1 MFIDIDSFKQIKD
14 VYGHTGGDRL
24 LKNVADILKNICNEF
39 PSSVCARHGG
49 DEFAVM
55 YVSKDGGDAAP
66 LIRKIYKN
74 IEIANKKDSFDYTTS
89 ISIGCSRY
97 GGMCRALKTLL

>member
-1 MFIDIDSFKQIKD
+1 MFVYIDSFKQIND
-14 VYGHTGGDRL
+14 VYGHTEGDRL

-66 LIRKIYKN
+66 LVRKIYKN
-74 IEIANKKDSFDYTTS
+74 IELANKKDSFDYTTS
-89 ISIGCSRY
+89 ISIGYSRY
-97 GGMCRALKTLL
+97 EGECVVH